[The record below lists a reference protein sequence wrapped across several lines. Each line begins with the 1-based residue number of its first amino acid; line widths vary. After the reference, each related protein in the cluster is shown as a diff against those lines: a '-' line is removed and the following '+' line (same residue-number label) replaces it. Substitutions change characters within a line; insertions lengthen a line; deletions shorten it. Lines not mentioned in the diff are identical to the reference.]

1 MPPHQPSNSFYSN
14 TVPVPLGQLVAFCRP
29 GFPPTTLSRHR
40 TASNVGLPKHAYSG
54 TMTKKLLFVVTIAL
68 VFAFAAM
75 AADVTGKWTFEQP
88 GRGGGP
94 GRPVT
99 ITLKQDGA
107 KLTGSVPGFAR
118 GGGDAPPPTEITD
131 GKVDGNNV
139 SFTVKR
145 EMGGQTN
152 VQK

>member
-1 MPPHQPSNSFYSN
+1 M
-14 TVPVPLGQLVAFCRP
+14 TILLVASF
-29 GFPPTTLSRHR
+29 
-40 TASNVGLPKHAYSG
+40 
-54 TMTKKLLFVVTIAL
+54 AL
-68 VFAFAAM
+68 M

-107 KLTGSVPGFAR
+107 KLTGSVPGFGR
-118 GGGDAPPPTEITD
+118 GGGDPPPPSEIMD

-139 SFTVKR
+139 SFSVKR
-145 EMGGQTN
+145 EMNGNTMVTKYEGTLDGDSMKLKITRDTQNGPQTN
-152 VQK
+152 EVTAKRGTT

>member
-1 MPPHQPSNSFYSN
+1 
-14 TVPVPLGQLVAFCRP
+14 
-29 GFPPTTLSRHR
+29 
-40 TASNVGLPKHAYSG
+40 
-54 TMTKKLLFVVTIAL
+54 MTKKLLFVVTIAL
-68 VFAFAAM
+68 VFAFSIM

-88 GRGGGP
+88 GRGGNP

-107 KLTGSVPGFAR
+107 KLTGQVPGFGR
-118 GGGDAPPPTEITD
+118 GGDAPPPPAEVTD

-145 EMGGQTN
+145 EMGGNTVVTKYEGVVDGDSMKLKITRDTQNGPNTTE
-152 VQK
+152 VVAKKSTT

>member
-1 MPPHQPSNSFYSN
+1 
-14 TVPVPLGQLVAFCRP
+14 
-29 GFPPTTLSRHR
+29 
-40 TASNVGLPKHAYSG
+40 
-54 TMTKKLLFVVTIAL
+54 MTKKLLFVITIVLVASFAL
-68 VFAFAAM
+68 M
-75 AADVTGKWTFEQP
+75 AADVSGKWTYEQP

-107 KLTGSVPGFAR
+107 KLTGSVPGFGR
-118 GGGDAPPPTEITD
+118 GGGDPPPPSDIQD

-145 EMGGQTN
+145 EMNGNTMVTKYEGTVDGDNIKFKITRDTQNGPQTIEATA
-152 VQK
+152 KRGTT

>member
-1 MPPHQPSNSFYSN
+1 M
-14 TVPVPLGQLVAFCRP
+14 V
-29 GFPPTTLSRHR
+29 
-40 TASNVGLPKHAYSG
+40 

-75 AADVTGKWTFEQP
+75 AADVTGKWTYEQP
-88 GRGGGP
+88 GRGGNP

-107 KLTGSVPGFAR
+107 KLTGSVPGMGR
-118 GGGDAPPPTEITD
+118 GGDNPPPPTEITD
-131 GKVDGNNV
+131 GKVDGNSV

-145 EMGGQTN
+145 EFNGNTMVQKFEGTVDGDSIKFKITRDTQNGPQTN
-152 VQK
+152 EVTAKKSTT